1 MRFAPT
7 RIQGVVLVELDPVE
21 DERGAFAR
29 LQCPDEFL
37 AAGHSFVP
45 QQTSLSRNHR
55 RGTLR
60 GLHYEPAPHEEAKLV
75 RAVRGAI
82 FDVAVDIRPD
92 SPTYRQ
98 WTGHELTAEAGQA
111 LLIGPGLAHGF
122 ITLSD
127 ETDVLYQIDRIFTP
141 GHGRGARW
149 NDPAFG
155 IDWPLGPVVMSDR
168 DATYPDWQDPA

>member
-1 MRFAPT
+1 
-7 RIQGVVLVELDPVE
+7 
-21 DERGAFAR
+21 
-29 LQCPDEFL
+29 
-37 AAGHSFVP
+37 
-45 QQTSLSRNHR
+45 
-55 RGTLR
+55 
-60 GLHYEPAPHEEAKLV
+60 
-75 RAVRGAI
+75 VRGAI

-98 WTGHELTAEAGQA
+98 WTGHELSAEAGLA

-155 IDWPLGPVVMSDR
+155 IDWPLSPVVISER